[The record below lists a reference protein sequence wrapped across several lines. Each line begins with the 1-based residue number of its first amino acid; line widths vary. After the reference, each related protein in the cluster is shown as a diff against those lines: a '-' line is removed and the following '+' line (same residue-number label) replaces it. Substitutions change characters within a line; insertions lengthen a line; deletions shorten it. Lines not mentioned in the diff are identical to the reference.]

1 MKPLGILIVAFV
13 VLLVIQQ
20 TSQGQLQPGYS
31 SPIPAGNS
39 NYSEQNTAQPA
50 WQNSTAQQFSQAGEL
65 HWMTTPDT
73 SAGFVNTPQ
82 PATWNV
88 PDNRNCGY
96 DDCQDP
102 EFWQHR
108 TRYFG
113 EFLYLTARDSRLPY
127 ATHVDGPVPGAAPL
141 AATSVVEPNYESGFR
156 VGGALALD
164 PWSSIKATYW
174 FFESEISDSLVLP
187 GNIGWA
193 RSEVTHP
200 STSAVA
206 NDSLFARAKDEISFK
221 MGDVAY
227 QRVLWGDCLTSV
239 DWLLGIRYAHL
250 EQSFHGDFAI
260 SGTTTVDT
268 RIEFKGLGPRI
279 GIELERRLNL
289 GFLVY
294 GNAIGN
300 VLFGELAASYTQR
313 NATAGIQ
320 ATSGFDD
327 DRVVPQLD
335 LELGMGWQNLCG
347 NLRLN
352 AGYYFGTWFNVATT
366 PEWIDAVQAGNA
378 SDVDESLIFHG
389 FTFRAEYRF

>member
-1 MKPLGILIVAFV
+1 MKPVRRLIAALV
-13 VLLVIQQ
+13 VLLCIQQ
-20 TSQGQLQPGYS
+20 TSVGQLQPGYS
-31 SPIPAGNS
+31 SPMTSVGF
-39 NYSEQNTAQPA
+39 NYSEQNAAQNPWQSPA
-50 WQNSTAQQFSQAGEL
+50 TQQFPQTGEIS
-65 HWMTTPDT
+65 WPNAPGPST
-73 SAGFVNTPQ
+73 GFVTESH
-82 PATWNV
+82 PAALCA
-88 PDNRNCGY
+88 PDNRTCDYDNC
-96 DDCQDP
+96 QHS

-141 AATSVVEPNYESGFR
+141 ASTSVIEPDYESGFR
-156 VGGALALD
+156 VGGALAID
-164 PWSSIKATYW
+164 PWSSITATYW
-174 FFESEISDSLVLP
+174 FFESDISGSLQLP

-200 STSAVA
+200 STDAIA
-206 NDSLFARAKDEISFK
+206 NDSLFARARDEISFK
-221 MGDVAY
+221 MGDVAFR
-227 QRVLWGDCLTSV
+227 RVLWGDCVTSI
-239 DWLLGIRYAHL
+239 DWLLGIRYANL
-250 EQSFHGDFAI
+250 NQSFHGDFAI

-268 RIEFKGLGPRI
+268 DIDFEGLGPRI
-279 GIELERRLNL
+279 GITLERRLNG
-289 GFLVY
+289 GFLAY
-294 GNAIGN
+294 GNAMGN
-300 VLFGELAASYTQR
+300 LLFGELATNYVQQ

-335 LELGMGWQNLCG
+335 LELGMGWQNFSG

-366 PEWIDAVQAGNA
+366 PEWIDAVQADNA
-378 SDVDESLIFHG
+378 SNVDDSLIFHG